1 MKGIL
6 MKNHITVL
14 AALRIG
20 WSAMGILA
28 AIIVFVAVVGGGL
41 ISGDE
46 TAIAITSLVGSIVA
60 TVVLVFSLPG
70 LVAGIG
76 LLRLRPWSRMLTL
89 ILAALD
95 LFAIPIGTIFGA
107 YALWVLLQDETVA
120 LFEEGR

>member
-1 MKGIL
+1 

-20 WSAMGILA
+20 WSAMGIIA

-46 TAIAITSLVGSIVA
+46 TAIAITSLVGSIIA
-60 TVVLVFSLPG
+60 TIILVLSLPG

-76 LLRLRPWSRMLTL
+76 LLRLRPWSRFLTL
-89 ILAALD
+89 ILAVFD
-95 LFAIPIGTIFGA
+95 LMAVPIGTAFGL
-107 YALWVLLQDETVA
+107 YAIWVLVQEETIA
-120 LFEEGR
+120 LFEGDTSA

>member
-1 MKGIL
+1 

-20 WSAMGILA
+20 WSAMGILS

-46 TAIAITSLVGSIVA
+46 TAIAITSLVGTIIG
-60 TVVLVFSLPG
+60 TIILVLSLPG
-70 LVAGIG
+70 LIAGIG

-89 ILAALD
+89 ILAVLD
-95 LFAIPIGTIFGA
+95 LMAIPIGTIFGI
-107 YALWVLLQDETVA
+107 YAIWVLIQDETVQ
-120 LFEEGR
+120 LLEGSN

>member
-1 MKGIL
+1 

-20 WSAMGILA
+20 WSAMGILT

-46 TAIAITSLVGSIVA
+46 TAIAITSLVGSIIA
-60 TVVLVFSLPG
+60 TIILALSLPG

-89 ILAALD
+89 VLAVFD
-95 LFAIPIGTIFGA
+95 LMAVPIGTIFGI
-107 YALWVLLQDETVA
+107 YTIWVLIQDETVQI
-120 LFEEGR
+120 FESSS